1 MIKLKI
7 KFIKKRPLSIRK
19 RILSVL
25 LLSSLLAVLLTSL
38 VAFESIY
45 RARQSSLSAGNEL
58 IYQAAGS
65 TQAAL
70 TERAQKSLEQTASD
84 RAKHIDDR
92 LGKIRSDVQIL
103 ADLMTQIENNPEQYH
118 SRSIYEPRYSDAGV
132 VTAQLLYTSNLKNKL
147 TPKIKRQIG
156 IDANIQDFLVQL
168 NENNDLIV
176 SVYAASQNGY
186 TIMADRFADRKF
198 KNSKITPD
206 YYESLSRPWYQEAV
220 AAKHLI
226 FTDVVHDALGGGP
239 CIICAAPY
247 YNGNNIAGVVG
258 MGAFLD
264 GIEKVILD
272 TKIGNTGFSF
282 LMNKDGYI
290 LVSPHK
296 TGDLI
301 SDIDHPLD
309 LKSSTNL
316 SLAQAAKKM
325 INGQAGITEV
335 TINGKNYY
343 LAYAPIKNANWYFAT
358 VIEINEVVAPARE
371 TRSNII
377 NMAKTRIQ
385 SLDKQMQKTIL
396 VMAIAVVILLLLI
409 AYIGWNLSTYLTRPI
424 HQLSKGVQQ
433 IATGNLEGQ
442 LDIHTGDEIES
453 LAISFNAMTKE
464 LKQHIAKLQQIT
476 AEKQRIATELH
487 VATNIQQN
495 MLPCIFPPYPERT
508 DFDIFAAMYP
518 AKEVGGDFYDF
529 YLLDENHLLI
539 TIADVSDKGIPAAM
553 FMVITKTILKN
564 FSLSMSSPDDLA
576 AVLQCANRQLC
587 ENNETMMFVTVFSG
601 MLNLKTGKF
610 IYVNAGHTP
619 PLVRHKNN
627 KNHQFEPI
635 PVEKNCVLGIRDE
648 FHFVQQ
654 ELTLLPDDELF
665 FYTDGVT
672 DATDANGQR
681 FSLQRL
687 KETLNQIPDDASCK
701 DILQNVKQSVKE
713 FSQDTPQSDD
723 LTMLAIKLKK
733 INSK

>member
-1 MIKLKI
+1 MVKLKI
-7 KFIKKRPLSIRK
+7 NFIKKRPLSIRQ

-25 LLSSLLAVLLTSL
+25 LLSSLLAVILTSL

-103 ADLMTQIENNPEQYH
+103 ADLMTQIENFPAQYH
-118 SRSIYEPRYSDAGV
+118 SRSIQEPRLSDAGI
-132 VTAQLLYTSNLKNKL
+132 VTAQLLYTADLKKNL
-147 TPKIKRQIG
+147 TPAIQRRIA

-176 SVYAASQNGY
+176 SVYAASKDGY

-198 KNSKITPD
+198 KNSMTEPD
-206 YYESLSRPWYQEAV
+206 FYESLSRPWYKQAIDSN
-220 AAKHLI
+220 HLI

-247 YNGNNIAGVVG
+247 YKENSIAGVVG

-264 GIEKVILD
+264 GIEKIILD
-272 TKIGNTGFSF
+272 TKIGTTGFSF
-282 LMNKDGYI
+282 LMNKDGYV

-296 TGDLI
+296 AGDLI
-301 SDIDHPLD
+301 SDIDHPVNLQ
-309 LKSSTNL
+309 SSTNL

-325 INGQAGITEV
+325 INGQSGISEV

-343 LAYAPIKNANWYFAT
+343 LAYAPIENANWYFAT
-358 VIEINEVVAPARE
+358 VIEINEVVAPARQ

-377 NMAKTRIQ
+377 NMAKVRIQ
-385 SLDKQMQKTIL
+385 SLDRQMQQTIFI
-396 VMAIAVVILLLLI
+396 MGIFVVILLLLI
-409 AYIGWNLSTYLTRPI
+409 AYIGWSLSSYLTKPI

-487 VATNIQQN
+487 VATSIQQN
-495 MLPCIFPPYPERT
+495 MLPCIFPPYPERK

-564 FSLSMSSPDDLA
+564 FSLSMSSPDDLS

-601 MLNLKTGKF
+601 MLDLKTGKF

-619 PLVRHKNN
+619 PLVRYKNN
-627 KNHQFEPI
+627 LHHQFEPI
-635 PVEKNCVLGIRDE
+635 PTEKNCVLGIRDD

-654 ELTLLPDDELF
+654 ELTLSPDDELF

-672 DATDANGQR
+672 DATDSKGQR
-681 FSLQRL
+681 FGLERL
-687 KETLNQIPDDASCK
+687 TDTLNNLETDVSCK
-701 DILQNVKQSVKE
+701 DLLKNVKKSIE
-713 FSQDTPQSDD
+713 DFSQDTPQSDD
-723 LTMLAIKLKK
+723 LTMLAIKIKK
-733 INSK
+733 I